1 MYSSTSVNHFKAR
14 PSLVRSC
21 KKSQAQTWPLYPAGR
36 RTQLLALLPS
46 RRFFRCFR
54 GTLSPCCRQS
64 LQTRLRLTR
73 QPSRRSKAQ
82 IRR

>member
-1 MYSSTSVNHFKAR
+1 MTFPSV
-14 PSLVRSC
+14 VRSC
-21 KKSQAQTWPLYPAGR
+21 KKSHAQTWSWYSAGR

-54 GTLSPCCRQS
+54 GTFSPCRLQS
-64 LQTRLRLTR
+64 RWTRLRWTR